1 MNGKNYLMSAAIA
14 VIASGAML
22 LLPACAEDK
31 ASEQTA
37 SINQTT
43 EVVTQAPTES
53 ATEEASAQPTE
64 TPKPD
69 EDTVDVLTIKTDSY
83 YGSGTHYFRGY
94 DVNETVR
101 FSTNEG
107 LLNDTRTIEFAGKK
121 YELKYTRT
129 IEYIKLNDAIVDEYE
144 IITDNAPK
152 SSSDIDH
159 VELLPDGTPF
169 GILTKPIATININEC
184 KNGENVRKAV
194 EEALKDE
201 IDFSAFDECEIQE
214 PDMQRLISSYTIAW
228 YNKKGGI
235 LYQVASLRVDEEGKI
250 SSLWMQCNAD
260 LGLDNVPDNI
270 NLNNYTKAFDA
281 RLREA
286 YGEKLVKYE
295 INKDSARL
303 VNINGSPCIDVEIAV
318 DFYEDGTTDIVTD
331 LVELA
336 AVIKP

>member
-1 MNGKNYLMSAAIA
+1 MNKINIFASAAIA
-14 VIASGAML
+14 AIASGAML
-22 LLPACAEDK
+22 LFPACAEDK

-37 SINQTT
+37 AINQPT

-53 ATEEASAQPTE
+53 ATEEASARPTE
-64 TPKPD
+64 TPEPD

-94 DVNETVR
+94 DINETVR
-101 FSTNEG
+101 FSTKKG
-107 LLNDTRTIEFAGKK
+107 ANDDIRTIEFAGKK

-184 KNGENVRKAV
+184 KNGEDVRKVV

-201 IDFSAFDECEIQE
+201 IDFSAFDEYEILE
-214 PDMQRLISSYTIAW
+214 PDMERLITYYSIAW
-228 YNKKGGI
+228 YYKKGGI
-235 LYQVASLRVDEEGKI
+235 TYQAASLMVDEEGVV
-250 SSLWMQCNAD
+250 SALWMQCNAD

-270 NLNNYTKAFDA
+270 
-281 RLREA
+281 
-286 YGEKLVKYE
+286 
-295 INKDSARL
+295 S
-303 VNINGSPCIDVEIAV
+303 V
-318 DFYEDGTTDIVTD
+318 DDY
-331 LVELA
+331 
-336 AVIKP
+336 

>member
-1 MNGKNYLMSAAIA
+1 MNKINIFSSAAIA
-14 VIASGAML
+14 AIASGAML

-37 SINQTT
+37 AINQPT

-53 ATEEASAQPTE
+53 LVEETAQPSETTE
-64 TPKPD
+64 PN
-69 EDTVDVLTIKTDSY
+69 ENTVDVLTIKTDSY

-94 DVNETVR
+94 DINETVR
-101 FSTNEG
+101 FSTKKG
-107 LLNDTRTIEFAGKK
+107 ANDDIRTIEFAGKK

-184 KNGENVRKAV
+184 KNGEDVRKAV

-295 INKDSARL
+295 INRDSARL

-318 DFYEDGTTDIVTD
+318 DFYEDGYSDPITD